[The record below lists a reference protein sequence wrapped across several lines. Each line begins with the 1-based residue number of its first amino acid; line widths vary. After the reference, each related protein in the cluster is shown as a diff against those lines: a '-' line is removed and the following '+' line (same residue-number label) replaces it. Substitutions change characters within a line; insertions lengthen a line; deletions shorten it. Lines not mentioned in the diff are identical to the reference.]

1 VVATAPLPIPG
12 ALNTALVFGVLA
24 LAVALLKAASVMHD
38 PVLIALMGVV
48 FSYLMLTNYS
58 LAHEAAHQKLAADA
72 RRNYVL
78 GLIPTTLFPMSLT
91 LLVNTH
97 TRHHYQNRAD
107 EEMFDYF
114 HSSDNRVVKVVT
126 WYGIMLGIFG
136 LWPPL
141 ATVLLAVFPLRWV
154 QRSVNRTKSARAY
167 LSQFSSDEL
176 RRIRGESVVIAAF
189 FALLIEGLGISPWIL
204 LLFYGMALFNWSTRQ
219 FVEHAYTPL
228 HTVEGSLNLKHFS
241 WMSWL
246 LLHRELDLNHHRQPD
261 VPWIYLPALSPPRE
275 HRIHYLAQYAS
286 MWLGPKP
293 ITVRRRLPAE
303 AGALHT

>member
-1 VVATAPLPIPG
+1 MVKTASPPIPG
-12 ALNTALVFGVLA
+12 ALNAVLVCGLLA
-24 LAVALLKAASVMHD
+24 LAVALLKAASVVQNPM
-38 PVLIALMGVV
+38 LTALMGVT

-58 LAHEAAHQKLAADA
+58 LAHEAAHRKLAANPWH
-72 RRNYVL
+72 NYML
-78 GLIPTTLFPMSLT
+78 GLIPATLFPMSLT

-97 TRHHYQNRAD
+97 TRHHFQNRAD

-126 WYGIMLGIFG
+126 WYGIMLGVFG

-141 ATVLLAVFPLRWV
+141 ATLLLAVFPLRWV
-154 QRSVNRTKSARAY
+154 QRSVNKTKSVRAY
-167 LSQFSSDEL
+167 LSQFSNDEL
-176 RRIRGESVVIAAF
+176 RRIRGEFVVIAAF
-189 FALLIEGLGISPWIL
+189 FALLIEGLEISPWIL

-246 LLHRELDLNHHRQPD
+246 LLHRELDLNHHRRPD
-261 VPWIYLPALSPPRE
+261 VPWIYLPALSSPEER
-275 HRIHYLAQYAS
+275 RVHYLAQYAA
-286 MWLGPKP
+286 MWLGPRP
-293 ITVRRRLPAE
+293 VPGRGHLSVRPHVAQ
-303 AGALHT
+303 T